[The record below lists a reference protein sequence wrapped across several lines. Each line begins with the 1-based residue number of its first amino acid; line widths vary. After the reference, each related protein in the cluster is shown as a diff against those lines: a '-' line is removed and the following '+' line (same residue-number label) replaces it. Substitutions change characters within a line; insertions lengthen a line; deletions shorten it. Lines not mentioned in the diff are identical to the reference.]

1 MISTIISFFIF
12 LLGIL
17 LLFISLY
24 LLRHKNKPFMLFHP
38 EKHKDLRIIIQIT
51 GTLLLFLAF
60 LTFVSLI
67 LNNQVFLSV
76 ILILDVAIIPIL
88 PILMLSYIEK

>member
-1 MISTIISFFIF
+1 
-12 LLGIL
+12 
-17 LLFISLY
+17 
-24 LLRHKNKPFMLFHP
+24 MLFHP

>member
-24 LLRHKNKPFMLFHP
+24 LLKHKNEPFMLFHP

-51 GTLLLFLAF
+51 GTLLLILAF

-67 LNNQVFLSV
+67 LNNQIFLSV

>member
-1 MISTIISFFIF
+1 MINTIISLFVF

-17 LLFISLY
+17 LLFIGLY
-24 LLRHKNKPFMLFHP
+24 LLKHKNKPFMLFHP

-51 GTLLLFLAF
+51 GTTLIFLAF
-60 LTFVSLI
+60 LTFVSL
-67 LNNQVFLSV
+67 LFNNQLFLSI

-88 PILMLSYIEK
+88 PVLMLSYIEK

>member
-17 LLFISLY
+17 LLFIGLY
-24 LLRHKNKPFMLFHP
+24 LLKHKNEPFMLFHP

-51 GTLLLFLAF
+51 GTLLLILAF

-67 LNNQVFLSV
+67 LNNQIFLSV

>member
-1 MISTIISFFIF
+1 
-12 LLGIL
+12 
-17 LLFISLY
+17 
-24 LLRHKNKPFMLFHP
+24 MLFHP

-51 GTLLLFLAF
+51 GTLLLILAF

-67 LNNQVFLSV
+67 LNNQIFLSV